1 VNTMSRLRAS
11 SCRHRTDAQRL
22 HAVLK
27 PAFTLVEL
35 LVVVVILTVLASL
48 SLAGLTGARQRA
60 KIDKTRS
67 TIRKIDAV
75 MRPMYDSYRTRRVVT
90 TGATRTATAN
100 TTLIT
105 KRGIMAREMPDSWDD
120 IPSTKAVFDALP
132 AAYQTSIL
140 RTYTNYRAA
149 NSTLSASDNASHECL
164 YLIASRSG
172 FEPDALELF
181 RNDEVI
187 DADGDGAKEFSDGWG
202 SPIAFMRWA
211 PGFSSPVQANVYS
224 ADAHD
229 PLDPLHTDTT
239 AYALVPLV
247 YSPGADEVYGLITM
261 SGTTT
266 SGPKSGWAHLSL
278 GAICALPV
286 TGATDSSWN
295 GKRAGEID
303 PSKPTAYRDNIT
315 NHDLSKK

>member
-1 VNTMSRLRAS
+1 MRRLFVSSLRQSPNGPRA
-11 SCRHRTDAQRL
+11 TVVQPA
-22 HAVLK
+22 
-27 PAFTLVEL
+27 AFTLIEL
-35 LVVVVILTVLASL
+35 LVVVVILAVLASL

-60 KIDKTRS
+60 KADKTRS
-67 TIRKIDAV
+67 TIRKIDAII
-75 MRPMYDSYRTRRVVT
+75 RPMYDSYRTRRVAT
-90 TGATRTATAN
+90 TGANRTATAN

-132 AAYQTSIL
+132 AAYQTSVL
-140 RTYTNYRAA
+140 RTYTNYRVA
-149 NSTLSASDNASHECL
+149 NSTVSASDNASHECL

-172 FEPDALELF
+172 YEPDALELF
-181 RNDEVI
+181 RTDEVI

-211 PGFSSPVQANVYS
+211 PGFSSPVQANAYS

-229 PLDPLHTDTT
+229 PLDPLHTDPT

-261 SGTTT
+261 SGTTG

-278 GAICALPV
+278 GGICALPV
-286 TGATDSSWN
+286 SGATDSSWN

-303 PSKPTAYRDNIT
+303 PSKPTAYRDNIA